1 MRVEPPGCSSDD
13 DWSLI
18 PDTQTSNYGVNFMLS
33 TFYRKHL
40 RSLFQSGPSG
50 EARIAVV
57 GVGGGGGNAINNMV
71 EKGIGGVDFVAVNT
85 DSQDLSNNRADYHV
99 QIGRDATGGLG
110 AGARPEVGAKA
121 VDESREQI
129 EHVLE
134 PYDMVF
140 ITAGMGGGT
149 GTGGAPAVASIAREL
164 GILTLGIVTRPF
176 ACEGPRRMKAAQQ
189 GIEKLRVHAD
199 TLLVIP
205 NDRLLD
211 LAGEDTSLKEGFW
224 MADEVLYDATRG
236 IVDLITRE
244 GLINLD
250 FADVE
255 RTMKDGGMALLGM
268 STQYTIPQSRTP
280 NVRVRRADDQSA
292 RDESAENESQ
302 SEKAA
307 IEAVSSPLFD
317 GQSIHG
323 ADEALVNVTGGP
335 SLGFQEAMSA
345 IEVIQEKAGDDCD
358 VIFGAILDEDMD
370 SDFRVTVIATGLA
383 DAPTSEPA
391 SAPEPTKF
399 IQPANHSSAISPEE
413 EVASFFLEN
422 GDERENTSA

>member
-1 MRVEPPGCSSDD
+1 
-13 DWSLI
+13 
-18 PDTQTSNYGVNFMLS
+18 MLS

-40 RSLFQSGPSG
+40 RSLFESGPSG

-121 VDESREQI
+121 VDENREEI
-129 EHVLE
+129 EHVIE

-236 IVDLITRE
+236 IVDLITHE

-268 STQYTIPQSRTP
+268 STQYTIPQSQTA
-280 NVRVRRADDQSA
+280 NVRVRRTDDQADQDDS
-292 RDESAENESQ
+292 ETESQ

-345 IEVIQEKAGDDCD
+345 IEVIQEKAGENCD

-383 DAPTSEPA
+383 DESTPDSTS
-391 SAPEPTKF
+391 SPEPTEF
-399 IQPANHSSAISPEE
+399 IHPANHSTALSPEE
-413 EVASFFLEN
+413 EAASFFLEN

>member
-1 MRVEPPGCSSDD
+1 
-13 DWSLI
+13 
-18 PDTQTSNYGVNFMLS
+18 MLS

-40 RSLFQSGPSG
+40 RNLFKSGPSG

-85 DSQDLSNNRADYHV
+85 DSQDLANNRADYHV

-121 VDESREQI
+121 VDESREEI
-129 EHVLE
+129 EHVIE

-236 IVDLITRE
+236 IVDLITHE

-268 STQYTIPQSRTP
+268 STQYTIPQSQTP
-280 NVRVRRADDQSA
+280 NVRVRRADD
-292 RDESAENESQ
+292 RHDDSAESESQ

-317 GQSIHG
+317 GRSIHG

-345 IEVIQEKAGDDCD
+345 IEVIQEKAGDNCD

-370 SDFRVTVIATGLA
+370 SDFRVTVIATGLS
-383 DAPTSEPA
+383 DDPA
-391 SAPEPTKF
+391 SDSASRPEPTEF
-399 IQPANHSSAISPEE
+399 IHPANHSNAISPEE
-413 EVASFFLEN
+413 EAASFFLEN

>member
-1 MRVEPPGCSSDD
+1 
-13 DWSLI
+13 
-18 PDTQTSNYGVNFMLS
+18 MLS
-33 TFYRKHL
+33 TFYRRHL
-40 RSLFQSGPSG
+40 RGLFESGPSTD
-50 EARIAVV
+50 ARIAIV

-71 EKGIGGVDFVAVNT
+71 EKGIGGADFIAVNT
-85 DSQDLSNNRADYHV
+85 DSQDLASNKADYHV

-121 VDESREQI
+121 VEESREKI
-129 EHVLE
+129 EHVIE

-149 GTGGAPAVASIAREL
+149 GTGGAPGVASIAREL
-164 GILTLGIVTRPF
+164 DILTLGIVTRPF
-176 ACEGPRRMKAAQQ
+176 ACEGPRRRKAARQ

-211 LAGEDTSLKEGFW
+211 LAGNDTSLKEGFW

-236 IVDLITRE
+236 IVDLITHE

-255 RTMKDGGMALLGM
+255 TTMKDGGMALLGM
-268 STQYTIPQSRTP
+268 STQYTIPGSQAP
-280 NVRVRRADDQSA
+280 NVRVRKRDDEASQSDA
-292 RDESAENESQ
+292 ESENP

-317 GQSIHG
+317 GQSIQG
-323 ADEALVNVTGGP
+323 ADEVLVNVTGDP
-335 SLGFQEAMSA
+335 SLGFREAMSA
-345 IEVIQEKAGDDCD
+345 IEVVQEQAGEDCD

-370 SDFRVTVIATGLA
+370 SHFRVTVIATGLA
-383 DAPTSEPA
+383 DDQATDSV
-391 SAPEPTKF
+391 SGPEPTKF
-399 IQPANHSSAISPEE
+399 VEPSNHSSALSPEE

-422 GDERENTSA
+422 GNGEERENQNV